1 MALRVLSWN
10 LFHGR
15 SVPGAGRSLLPEFA
29 ERLAGWE
36 WDVACLQEVPPWW
49 APQLAFACGAEQR
62 TALTSRNSL
71 LPLRRFV
78 AERFPDLIKSNGGG
92 ANAILVR
99 GLGIEAHA
107 KRRLRL
113 WPERRVVH
121 AVRLSDGVWVGNV
134 HCQKEPHALSEADAL
149 EAQGALR
156 RWSAGSPAALAGD
169 FNVVH
174 PPLAGFHLV
183 ASHHVDH
190 VLARGLI
197 AEGPGKPLK
206 RGRLSDHSPIAVSLR
221 VRGPVGSEASPSARR
236 S

>member
-1 MALRVLSWN
+1 MAPRVLTWN

-15 SVPGAGRSLLPEFA
+15 SVPGSGHALLPEFA
-29 ERLAGWE
+29 ELLAGWD

-49 APQLAFACGAEQR
+49 PPQLAFACGADQR
-62 TALTSRNSL
+62 TVLTSRNSF
-71 LPLRRFV
+71 LPLRRLI
-78 AERFPDLIKSNGGG
+78 AERLPDLIKSNGGG

-107 KRRLRL
+107 RRRLRL

-121 AVRLSDGVWVGNV
+121 AVRLGDGTWVGNV
-134 HCQKEPHALSEADAL
+134 HCQKEPHTLSEADAL
-149 EAQGALR
+149 EAQGAVR
-156 RWSAGSPAALAGD
+156 RWAGDAPAVLAGD

-174 PPLAGFHLV
+174 PPLAGFKLV

-190 VLARGLI
+190 ILARGLV
-197 AEGPGKPLK
+197 AVSPGRSLK
-206 RGRLSDHSPIAVSLR
+206 RARLSDHAPLEVSLR
-221 VRGPVGSEASPSARR
+221 VRGPVGSESSPSVRR

>member
-1 MALRVLSWN
+1 MPLRVLSWN

-29 ERLAGWE
+29 ERLTEWE

-71 LPLRRFV
+71 LPLRRLL
-78 AERFPDLIKSNGGG
+78 AERFPDVIKSNGGG

-121 AVRLSDGVWVGNV
+121 AVRLSDGTWVGNV
-134 HCQKEPHALSEADAL
+134 HCQKAPHALSEADGL

-156 RWSAGSPAALAGD
+156 RWSAGSPAVLAGD

-183 ASHHVDH
+183 AGHHVDH
-190 VLARGLI
+190 VLARGLV
-197 AEGPGKPLK
+197 AEGPGTSLK
-206 RGRLSDHSPIAVSLR
+206 RGRLSDHAPIAVSLR
-221 VRGPVGSEASPSARR
+221 VRGAVGSEASPSARR